1 MLLICRVGFYRG
13 NFFGLVTLL
22 GLSSMVGNSSLFRR
36 VALSE
41 AILVALQAVFS
52 LVQHLSE
59 IGLPVVV
66 LLVVGS
72 PLIPHLPIT
81 MFRIRLPALFD
92 RDSFCVGNVCGLL
105 QRFKVF
111 IEHCDADVLPCN
123 TNYL

>member
-1 MLLICRVGFYRG
+1 MGFYRG

-41 AILVALQAVFS
+41 ATLVALQAVFS
-52 LVQHLSE
+52 LVQHLIE

-81 MFRIRLPALFD
+81 MVRIRLPALFD
-92 RDSFCVGNVCGLL
+92 RDSFCIGNVCGLL

-111 IEHCDADVLPCN
+111 MEHRDVDVLPCN
-123 TNYL
+123 TDYL